1 MNIIDTFRK
10 QQRPSPYKIIF
21 DYVDSLPEEEE
32 REFFWKLITKT
43 GLWDASWLE
52 KFIMRMPSL
61 DFLRFKWDLQPL
73 ISLRRLR
80 MRFEAILYQKKL
92 KNGQDIELFI
102 IQNKR
107 DFLKIFWEELTGWF
121 LQIRRDIRKSYQSDI
136 IHNIMTQIILRLV
149 QESNWE
155 ISEIENLQEILA
167 VALKDELEKFHILC
181 EKEHLRIIK
190 EEEER

>member
-1 MNIIDTFRK
+1 
-10 QQRPSPYKIIF
+10 
-21 DYVDSLPEEEE
+21 
-32 REFFWKLITKT
+32 
-43 GLWDASWLE
+43 
-52 KFIMRMPSL
+52 
-61 DFLRFKWDLQPL
+61 
-73 ISLRRLR
+73 
-80 MRFEAILYQKKL
+80 MRFEAVLYQKKL

-121 LQIRRDIRKSYQSDI
+121 LQIRRDIRESYRPDI
-136 IHNIMTQIILRLV
+136 TDNIMTQIILRLV

-167 VALKDELEKFHILC
+167 VALKDELEKFHIHC

-190 EEEER
+190 EKEEL